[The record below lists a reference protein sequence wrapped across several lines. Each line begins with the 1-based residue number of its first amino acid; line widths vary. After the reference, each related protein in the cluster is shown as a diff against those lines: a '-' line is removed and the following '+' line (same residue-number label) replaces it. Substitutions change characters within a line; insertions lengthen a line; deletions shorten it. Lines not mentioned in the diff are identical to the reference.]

1 MNNVQMVRHRRI
13 HIHIHIHLVAREQ
26 CVTAEYRVVVAE
38 TEVAVK
44 VADAGAAEAAVKVV
58 EVESG
63 CWFVKMHPS
72 IKAADVFIR
81 VVPAEKDNP
90 ASHLCLSHL

>member
-1 MNNVQMVRHRRI
+1 M
-13 HIHIHIHLVAREQ
+13 
-26 CVTAEYRVVVAE
+26 TAEYRV
-38 TEVAVK
+38 EVAVK
-44 VADAGAAEAAVKVV
+44 VADAGAAEVV
-58 EVESG
+58 LESG

-81 VVPAEKDNP
+81 VVPVENDNP